1 MEIKISQAEKNAII
15 LKEDG
20 LYVEDF
26 SQDIN
31 NLKEHQE

>member
-1 MEIKISQAEKNAII
+1 MEIKISNAEKNALI

-31 NLKEHQE
+31 EIKEH